1 MFDSRVLRRQSW
13 LAYGLAALAA
23 GLVVNA
29 VLGPLLTGTVQSHV
43 YIER

>member
-1 MFDSRVLRRQSW
+1 MFDSKVLRRQSW

-23 GLVVNA
+23 GHRDC
-29 VLGPLLTGTVQSHV
+29 PISHV